1 MTKPKATA
9 LTELRDQALVASWAA
24 SDADQAMA
32 RRDALILEARRA
44 EPPAGYDEI
53 AQAAGITR
61 HRVSQIIQRDRRE
74 RSA

>member
-9 LTELRDQALVASWAA
+9 LAELEVQARAAHLKA
-24 SDADQAMA
+24 SDAEGAMN